1 METVRLYNKHE
12 DYESKKK
19 QEVYV
24 NKYCLSHC
32 MDKKDCHVY
41 DRTVVTMDWLAE
53 NTNGGI
59 TKQIDEGKN
68 IVTYTFKENL
78 IDELDVFKE
87 YTISDFNSKYLNND
101 DSSNKYIFSFKTKS
115 ISQDFAN
122 HIVNLINNNKIKSG
136 GLYSFNI
143 EEFSGELN
151 MKIQII
157 EPFSG
162 IYYLSLDNMFNGS
175 GFTKITISSEKNV
188 VLGSLVDAFKGARK
202 LQEVK
207 FISDGQEYAVPQNSN
222 AGVSGA
228 FEFCSNLKK
237 LPKLYYK
244 YFSNCQYAFELC
256 GIEELPIFDEND
268 DTIYLKGSATQMF
281 NSCNWI
287 KKIHPIL
294 DLGITDDI
302 EEHNFKLFIMAEG
315 LTSVKIKGITRFSI
329 DFVSGKEGFLIPQM
343 DAESALYAINNAL
356 DVTELGG
363 LSMNFP
369 AKTNQNGELNAV
381 VNSAKAKGWTIKVDG
396 QEIQQS

>member
-1 METVRLYNKHE
+1 
-12 DYESKKK
+12 
-19 QEVYV
+19 
-24 NKYCLSHC
+24 

>member
-1 METVRLYNKHE
+1 MKTVRLYNKHE
-12 DYESKKK
+12 DYESKKDS
-19 QEVYV
+19 EVYV

-41 DRTVVTMDWLAE
+41 DRTIVTMDWLAE

-59 TKQIDEGKN
+59 TKQIDEEKN
-68 IVTYTFKENL
+68 TVTYTFKENL
-78 IDELDVFKE
+78 MDELDVFKE

-101 DSSNKYIFSFKTKS
+101 GSSNKYAFSFKAES

-122 HIVNLINNNKIKSG
+122 YIVNLINNNKIKYSY
-136 GLYSFNI
+136 LHSFNI

-151 MKIQII
+151 MKIQVVG
-157 EPFSG
+157 PFSG

-188 VLGSLVDAFKGARK
+188 VLGSLVNAFRGARK

-207 FISDGQEYAVPQNSN
+207 FISDGEEYAVPRNSN

-244 YFSNCQYAFELC
+244 CFSNCGYAFELC

-268 DTIYLKGSATQMF
+268 DTIYLKGSAPQMF

-287 KKIHPIL
+287 RKIHPIL

-302 EEHNFKLFIMAEG
+302 EEPNFKLFIMAEG

-356 DVTELGG
+356 DVTKLGG

-369 AKTNQNGELNAV
+369 ATANRNGELNAV

>member
-1 METVRLYNKHE
+1 MKTVRLYNKHQ
-12 DYESKKK
+12 DYESKKDS
-19 QEVYV
+19 EVHI
-24 NKYCLSHC
+24 NKYCLSYC

-41 DRTVVTMDWLAE
+41 NRTIVTMDWLAE

-59 TKQIDEGKN
+59 TKQIDEDEN
-68 IVTYTFKENL
+68 TVTYIFKENF
-78 IDELDVFKE
+78 IDELDLFKE

-101 DSSNKYIFSFKTKS
+101 DSSNEYIFLFKTKS

-122 HIVNLINNNKIKSG
+122 HIVNLINNNKLKKYH
-136 GLYSFNI
+136 LYNFNI

-151 MKIQII
+151 MKI
-157 EPFSG
+157 EVKPFSD
-162 IYYLSLDNMFNGS
+162 IYYLALDNKFNGS

-188 VLGSLVDAFKGARK
+188 VLGSLVNAFKGARK

-207 FISDGQEYAVPQNSN
+207 FISDGQEYAVPRNSN
-222 AGVSGA
+222 AGISGA
-228 FEFCSNLKK
+228 FEYCTSLKK

-244 YFSNCQYAFELC
+244 CFSNCGYAFELC

-268 DTIYLKGSATQMF
+268 YTIYLKGSAPQMF

-302 EEHNFKLFIMAEG
+302 EEPNFKLFIMAEG

-356 DVTELGG
+356 DVTKLGG

-369 AKTNQNGELNAV
+369 ETTNRNKELNAV
-381 VNSAKAKGWTIKVDG
+381 VNSAKAKGWTVKVGG